1 MAARHSPEGTTVAPT
16 LQNNPDKHRYE
27 AADDGKL
34 VGYCEYNLLS
44 GSIMFTHTE
53 VLQGNEGKGIGSF
66 IAKGVLDDA
75 RAQGLSVIPTCQF
88 IAGYIRKHRAEYIDL
103 VQPQT
108 QAAFRI

>member
-1 MAARHSPEGTTVAPT
+1 MALE
-16 LQNNPDKHRYE
+16 LQNHPDKHRYE
-27 AADDGKL
+27 ASDEGKL
-34 VGYCEYNLLS
+34 LGYGEYNLLS

-53 VLQGNEGKGIGSF
+53 VLQGNEGKGVGSF

-75 RAQGLSVIPTCQF
+75 RERGLFVIPTCQF
-88 IAGYIRKHRAEYIDL
+88 IAGYIRKHREEYISL